1 MVAISLLTEY
11 LALLTTQE
19 YPAMSCRTYHLS
31 VAATTDANAAI
42 HCPHAQEEAD
52 EPCAEALVVP
62 TFDCDLYASTC
73 VTPGITP
80 AYADC
85 AATLGHNS
93 VRLGVIIFVC

>member
-1 MVAISLLTEY
+1 
-11 LALLTTQE
+11 
-19 YPAMSCRTYHLS
+19 MSCRTYHLS

-42 HCPHAQEEAD
+42 HCIHAQEAAD
-52 EPCAEALVVP
+52 APCAEETLVEP
-62 TFDCDLYASTC
+62 TFDCDLYTSTC

-85 AATLGHNS
+85 TATLGHNS